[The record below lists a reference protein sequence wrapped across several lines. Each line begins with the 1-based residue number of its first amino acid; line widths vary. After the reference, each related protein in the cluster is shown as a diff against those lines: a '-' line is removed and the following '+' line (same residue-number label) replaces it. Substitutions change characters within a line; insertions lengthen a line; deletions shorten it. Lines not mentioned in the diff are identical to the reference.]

1 MRQSSHIATQTAAA
15 ATISGHLFRASVIA
29 RQMALAAKNSRAMVL
44 RAGSKAAGLKVI
56 SDFFDE
62 LADKTIG
69 LSKAINQCA
78 IGISQNSVRQW
89 RVQTFI
95 DRMNTTTKRVEH
107 HKQKALRNTLD
118 SAVNTMGDL
127 QSDLLHQLRTLRDQ
141 LDSIHHFMQAS
152 NVVAV
157 TFRLEATQTG
167 EFQPLL
173 LHMAE
178 NIDGLSNR
186 IKFHINT
193 SQSQL
198 AQFRE

>member
-1 MRQSSHIATQTAAA
+1 MRHSSHIATQTAAA

-95 DRMNTTTKRVEH
+95 DRLGRTVPQVSTG
-107 HKQKALRNTLD
+107 KQKKLR
-118 SAVNTMGDL
+118 VTMDDANHTMTEL
-127 QSDLLHQLRTLRDQ
+127 QGTLLHQLRTLRDQ